1 VKISNARC
9 LTSTALLAAATLWAA
24 PAEAQVSLRSDGEPG
39 GLWTPVAPALLEQAR
54 IAGATVDRPTFLLE
68 VRDEWN
74 VRPSAG
80 MMEGIGTTAFDPL
93 DLTTQLRWTASPMP
107 APVMLMRQLP
117 LSFRV
122 DDVLDSFDDKRA
134 LHQVFPGLKSA
145 SRVFRLGGSIR
156 F

>member
-1 VKISNARC
+1 VKISGARC

-24 PAEAQVSLRSDGEPG
+24 PAEAQVSLRSDGEAG
-39 GLWTPVAPALLEQAR
+39 GLWAPVAPALLAQAR
-54 IAGATVDRPTFLLE
+54 IAGVTVNRPTFLLE
-68 VRDEWN
+68 ARDEWN
-74 VRPSAG
+74 VRPSAS
-80 MMEGIGTTAFDPL
+80 MKEGIGTTSFDPL

-107 APVMLMRQLP
+107 APVTLMRQLP

-122 DDVLDSFDDKRA
+122 DDVLDGFDDKRA

-145 SRVFRLGGSIR
+145 SRVFRLGGSVR